1 MHDIRTDAPAPR
13 SAIVVGAGIGG
24 LACAI
29 ALRGLGLQVRVLERA
44 PDSTAVGAGITL
56 WPNALAALDH
66 LGARAAVERAGRV
79 IAESAILEPDG
90 TELSVAPLDA
100 IARDHGPLVA
110 LHRADLHA
118 VLLDTAG
125 PDLVTHDAH
134 VTAVVD
140 EVDHAGVV
148 LADGACLTADLL
160 VGADGIRS
168 VVREAIAPGTGPR
181 YAGAMSWRGVAALS
195 LERPRATET
204 WGAGERFGVVP
215 LSGGRTYWFATVT
228 GPHSPLAGAS
238 AHADLA
244 RRFAGWHA
252 PIAEVLA
259 ATDPAGVI
267 ATPLAE
273 LPWLG
278 AWSHERIALVGDA
291 AHAMTPNLGQG
302 AAMAIEDAVVL
313 AREVGRGRRDVETAL
328 DAYAAERRP
337 RVRRVVRTSARVGR
351 VAQARRPLAVRAR
364 SLVARATPARATER
378 QLRTFLDF
386 D

>member
-1 MHDIRTDAPAPR
+1 M
-13 SAIVVGAGIGG
+13 
-24 LACAI
+24 
-29 ALRGLGLQVRVLERA
+29 
-44 PDSTAVGAGITL
+44 
-56 WPNALAALDH
+56 
-66 LGARAAVERAGRV
+66 
-79 IAESAILEPDG
+79 
-90 TELSVAPLDA
+90 
-100 IARDHGPLVA
+100 
-110 LHRADLHA
+110 
-118 VLLDTAG
+118 
-125 PDLVTHDAH
+125 
-134 VTAVVD
+134 
-140 EVDHAGVV
+140 
-148 LADGACLTADLL
+148 
-160 VGADGIRS
+160 
-168 VVREAIAPGTGPR
+168 
-181 YAGAMSWRGVAALS
+181 
-195 LERPRATET
+195 
-204 WGAGERFGVVP
+204 
-215 LSGGRTYWFATVT
+215 
-228 GPHSPLAGAS
+228 
-238 AHADLA
+238 
-244 RRFAGWHA
+244 
-252 PIAEVLA
+252 LA

-378 QLRTFLDF
+378 QLRTFLTF

>member
-24 LACAI
+24 LACAV

-66 LGARAAVERAGRV
+66 LGAPAAVERAGRV

-125 PDLVTHDAH
+125 PDLLTHDAH

-140 EVDHAGVV
+140 EEDHAGVV

-168 VVREAIAPGTGPR
+168 VVREAIAP
-181 YAGAMSWRGVAALS
+181 
-195 LERPRATET
+195 ET
-204 WGAGERFGVVP
+204 
-215 LSGGRTYWFATVT
+215 
-228 GPHSPLAGAS
+228 
-238 AHADLA
+238 
-244 RRFAGWHA
+244 
-252 PIAEVLA
+252 
-259 ATDPAGVI
+259 
-267 ATPLAE
+267 
-273 LPWLG
+273 
-278 AWSHERIALVGDA
+278 
-291 AHAMTPNLGQG
+291 
-302 AAMAIEDAVVL
+302 
-313 AREVGRGRRDVETAL
+313 GRG
-328 DAYAAERRP
+328 
-337 RVRRVVRTSARVGR
+337 
-351 VAQARRPLAVRAR
+351 
-364 SLVARATPARATER
+364 TPAP
-378 QLRTFLDF
+378 
-386 D
+386 